1 MSGDYLLRG
10 GHVVDGSGSVPV
22 RADLAIAN
30 GRIVHPGDVDVQQA
44 TVLDVTGMVV
54 SPGFIDVHTHSDA
67 TALGASAADP
77 SPDLAAAAAR
87 QGVTT
92 EIAGNC
98 GYSLFPAAT
107 EPAHTTG
114 LREFCVALLG
124 PAADPLPSMDAFA
137 ARHGAA
143 GRINNIA
150 SLLGHS
156 SLRAAVMG
164 FAQRRAT
171 ESETAKLCSLL
182 DEALA
187 AGATGWSSGLIYPPG
202 TYADTAEL
210 VALGKVSKRHGAPYV
225 THLRDEMSKVE
236 KALEEAL
243 EIARRSGTALHVS
256 HHKTAGRYGIGRST
270 ATLAMMDEARSHGV
284 DVSCDVYPYVAA
296 STSLHAML
304 PPWAAD
310 GGFGALLARLREPG
324 QRDRMRASI
333 THGEPDWENTVG
345 NGGWDRIDIASAPR
359 HPHSEGHN
367 IAQLAAHAGQDPLD
381 YVADLLLAES
391 GAVTI
396 ISHSMDEADMQ
407 RVLAHPGTMIGSD
420 GVPKEGKP
428 HPRWAGTFARVLG
441 RYVRDLGLLSLED
454 AIRRM
459 TALPARRFGLA
470 GRGRL
475 APGAVADVAV
485 FDPTAVT
492 DNATFTDPLL
502 PPTGIEH
509 VFVSGTEVLRGGRL
523 LQARPGM
530 AVRRDPRA
538 EQR

>member
-1 MSGDYLLRG
+1 VSGDYLLRG
-10 GHVVDGSGSVPV
+10 GQVADGSGSVTVP
-22 RADLAIAN
+22 ADVAISN
-30 GRIVHPGDVDVQQA
+30 GRIVDARGIDAREA

-67 TALGASAADP
+67 TALDANSAEP
-77 SPDLAAAAAR
+77 WPDLAAAAVR

-107 EPAHTTG
+107 DPVHDPG

-137 ARHGAA
+137 ARHDDA

-164 FAQRRAT
+164 FAQRQAT
-171 ESETAKLCSLL
+171 EAETMQLCALL
-182 DEALA
+182 DGALA
-187 AGATGWSSGLIYPPG
+187 AGAAGWSSGLIYPPG

-210 VALGKVSKRHGAPYV
+210 VALGKVSKRHAAPYV

-236 KALEEAL
+236 QALEEAL

-256 HHKTAGRYGIGRST
+256 HHKTAGKYGIGRST
-270 ATLAMMDEARSHGV
+270 ATLAMMDEARSVGL
-284 DVSCDVYPYVAA
+284 DVTCDVYPYVAA

-304 PPWAAD
+304 PPWAAE
-310 GGFGALLARLREPG
+310 GGFGALLARLAEPA
-324 QRDRMRASI
+324 QRDRMRTSI

-345 NGGWDRIDIASAPR
+345 NGGWDRIDVASAPR
-359 HPHSEGHN
+359 HPQSEGHS
-367 IAQLAAHAGQDPLD
+367 IAGLAAQAGQDPLD

-454 AIRRM
+454 AVHRM

-470 GRGRL
+470 GRGLL
-475 APGAVADVAV
+475 AAGSVADVVVFDPAAVADK
-485 FDPTAVT
+485 
-492 DNATFTDPLL
+492 ATFTDPLL

-509 VFVSGTEVLRGGRL
+509 VFVSGSEVLRGEQLTG
-523 LQARPGM
+523 ARPGV
-530 AVRRDPRA
+530 AVRRYSGAGVR
-538 EQR
+538 